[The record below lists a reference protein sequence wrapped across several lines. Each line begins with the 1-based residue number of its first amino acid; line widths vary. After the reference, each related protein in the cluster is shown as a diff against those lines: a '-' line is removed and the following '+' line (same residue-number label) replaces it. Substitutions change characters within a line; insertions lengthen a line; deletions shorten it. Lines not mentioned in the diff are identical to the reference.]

1 MKKQTPDQ
9 GTVALKPA
17 LDIPIRPDNK
27 HNGLINLGRDVHSHL
42 MGFLGIK
49 GAVRLSMSCTSLWVK
64 NQGALFRLF
73 LRENQSTLNNDAFA
87 YLAEAIELDENFSR
101 FQFDFTQLTHVLTTV
116 LPILGY
122 LIRNDLR
129 VAPKFAALCGK
140 RNVAEE
146 ILGDKVTESIDRS
159 NHCVASYY
167 SAGGQLECLDD
178 FSKRWPE
185 DFLYHIDVIAQMAA
199 MGGHIHILEYLK
211 NKPHNYDLK
220 KVFKLN
226 ELNEETLLTWA
237 VRGAKNEMIDFLLR
251 EGLSPT
257 RGIQLALVAAS
268 FGHWKL
274 YKRFDD
280 IDSPLSAYLDEKE
293 VKKNALFIAGRAL
306 RSGNLDYGLT
316 LMKQYD
322 LDPKKL
328 FNDVLKGGHL
338 NIFWYFINNN
348 FVLLTDRFENETT
361 IEHFLSLYGHLSL
374 LKGVLNDPRPKNG
387 IHAVDAQGMNVLHY
401 AAKGGHF
408 IVYDYCR
415 LHVNPLQK
423 DNNGNTAAHTA
434 AECGSVLF
442 LKRLM
447 LTETGRIMMTGKC
460 AKNNEG
466 ETVLHCAAKFGDPH
480 LLSILID
487 DKKCGLDMYSE
498 DNVDFTVFHRL
509 AMLALM
515 KPDLWNTVVELI
527 LKYGPELMDLGA
539 GEPGGTT
546 VRMIMEACNA
556 QKYFP
561 DSLLQA
567 SIKKQPE

>member
-1 MKKQTPDQ
+1 MKKQPPDQ
-9 GTVALKPA
+9 GTLALKPA
-17 LDIPIRPDNK
+17 LDIPIRSDN
-27 HNGLINLGRDVHSHL
+27 NNNSLVNLGRDVHSHL
-42 MGFLGIK
+42 MGFLGLK

-87 YLAEAIELDENFSR
+87 YLAEAMELDEYFSK
-101 FQFDFTQLTHVLTTV
+101 FQLDFTRLTHVLTTV
-116 LPILGY
+116 LPVLGY

-140 RNVAEE
+140 RNVVEE

-159 NHCVASYY
+159 NHRVASYY
-167 SAGGQLECLDD
+167 SAGDQFECLVD

-185 DFLYHIDVIAQMAA
+185 DFLYYMDAIAQMAA
-199 MGGHIHILEYLK
+199 MGGSIRILEYLK

-220 KVFKLN
+220 KVYKVSEFH
-226 ELNEETLLTWA
+226 EETLLTWA

-257 RGIQLALVAAS
+257 RGVQLALVAAS

-280 IDSPLSAYLDEKE
+280 IDSPLSAYLDEQE
-293 VKKNALFIAGRAL
+293 VRENALFIAGRAL

-322 LDPKKL
+322 LDAKEL
-328 FNDVLKGGHL
+328 FNDVLEGGHP
-338 NIFWYFINNN
+338 NVFWHFINNN
-348 FVLLTDRFENETT
+348 LILLTDKFENDAT
-361 IEHFLSLYGHLSL
+361 IEHLLSQHGHLGL
-374 LKGVLNDPRPKNG
+374 LKEVINDPRPKNG
-387 IHAVDAQGMNVLHY
+387 IHAVDTEGMTVLHY
-401 AAKGGHF
+401 AGKGGHF

-415 LHVNPLQK
+415 GDVNPLQK
-423 DNNGNTAAHTA
+423 DNNGNTPAHIA
-434 AECGSVLF
+434 AECGSVWF

-447 LTETGRIMMTGKC
+447 LTETGRIMMTGKS

-466 ETVLHCAAKFGDPH
+466 ETVLHCAAKFGDPN
-480 LLSILID
+480 LLCMLID

-515 KPDLWNTVVELI
+515 KPDLWDTVVELI

-561 DSLLQA
+561 YSLLKA
-567 SIKKQPE
+567 PIKKQPE